1 MSDNKLNAVVDIDKM
16 KERCWSCRKDKNDV
30 ELRACD
36 DRLCNDCFL
45 ANEAALDAERRG
57 IASNVGAIST
67 EHAASLGHDRATA
80 ASITAQNNAIPR
92 LQPMEVTTNELLC
105 FLQQKGK
112 VLAFDQLVG
121 LCVDFYTID
130 EIETARVLLAKYVVQ
145 RRIAKQ
151 KGADREVAKRTLTA
165 ALKVCLDPSVN
176 LPQFAAINLAR
187 LPPVGVEHVDV
198 SSMLQELQA
207 LRSEVRVIADLR
219 VQIADMREVMQ
230 KMVMDHATN
239 TIAVTTTTNS
249 REVETRP
256 KVVQD
261 LPLVSTESSSSISSA
276 RPVQPV
282 YVRPGHGP
290 TTPASNAGGQRR
302 TTAEVVNSAVVSGAL
317 DCISSKTRSAAR
329 TVVGKAVRTNLKS
342 VPTKRSIDLFI
353 SRLSPDCRESDICD
367 SVSAVLAGESE
378 AGTLA
383 VDRIKCVKLTT
394 KFDSYASFHLSV
406 FVDASC
412 HRNILQLLMDADS
425 WPCGILVRR
434 FFNDKRNG

>member
-1 MSDNKLNAVVDIDKM
+1 MV
-16 KERCWSCRKDKNDV
+16 
-30 ELRACD
+30 
-36 DRLCNDCFL
+36 
-45 ANEAALDAERRG
+45 
-57 IASNVGAIST
+57 
-67 EHAASLGHDRATA
+67 
-80 ASITAQNNAIPR
+80 
-92 LQPMEVTTNELLC
+92 VTTNELLC

-130 EIETARVLLAKYVVQ
+130 EIEDARVLLAKYVVQ
-145 RRIAKQ
+145 RRLAKQ

-198 SSMLQELQA
+198 SAMLQEMQA
-207 LRSEVRVIADLR
+207 LRNEVRVIADLR

-230 KMVMDHATN
+230 KVVMGHTTN
-239 TIAVTTTTNS
+239 TNTTAVATTTTTS

-261 LPLVSTESSSSISSA
+261 LPSVSTSFSSA
-276 RPVQPV
+276 PPVQPM
-282 YVRPGHGP
+282 YVRPGHGSM
-290 TTPASNAGGQRR
+290 TSASNGGQRR

-317 DCISSKTRSAAR
+317 DCISAKTRSAAR
-329 TVVGKAVRTNLKS
+329 TVVGKAVCTNLKS

-367 SVSAVLAGESE
+367 SVYAVLTSESE
-378 AGTLA
+378 AGILT

-406 FVDASC
+406 SVDVSC